1 MNKIFDKANLIKIV
15 LILYTLSIIL
25 DLHIFYNSISTLIR
39 VGIITIIF
47 SIIFI
52 KYANN
57 KERKFFLVYFVFL
70 FVYSI
75 AHFINSTNF
84 TNKIP
89 TIYSNL
95 DEALY
100 IYKMIMNI
108 FIIYIVYK
116 LGINLKQFMKYMKIS
131 LWFICGSIVL
141 CNLFKLGYRTYDFN
155 LLNYNIFDWFNN
167 DFDYREISGKGYFHL
182 ANQIVAIVLL
192 YFPLLLN
199 EIKEKF
205 KLTDI
210 LLSLFVL
217 LSMLVIGNR
226 LSSVGPLIILVVAL
240 LIYLLL
246 IIIKKEVFKIK
257 YFLYIII
264 SMVIYNILLFNSPL
278 LSRENYYH
286 NLKNNNE
293 ISTNIDKKIKANN
306 NKTDIENIFNEKK
319 VNLNFPLKYYPYEND
334 QAFWDNMLTKNSG
347 ILIDSRYLEI
357 SISQRLKDLN
367 DNKIADDYLGIGYN
381 RIINVVNIERD
392 YTMQYYSI
400 GIMGT
405 VLLLGIYF
413 ITYIYALIKILINL
427 EVKFNYKNMMLA
439 MGIGIFLVAAYYSG
453 NLLNAISAIIPLSF
467 ALAILL
473 NEVRKKKNI
482 DKKILG
488 FKICD
493 LSQEEILKNLS
504 KDIKNNTSNII
515 FNINPLIITN
525 FYKNKKIVDEFNQ
538 EKYQIPDGIGVILAS
553 KMKDGELKRRITGV
567 GFFEKLCKLSIKE
580 KQTIFLYGG
589 KDGVAK
595 KAKENLEKRYS
606 NIQIVETINGYVE
619 EKVALKKILKTKP
632 DILFVALG
640 SPKQENF
647 IIDYK
652 NKLKNI
658 KIIMPVGG
666 TFDIISGNIKRAP
679 KIITELNL
687 EWFYRMIK
695 EPKRIKV
702 NIKIFHFIFLVIFK
716 NNCYNNK
723 S

>member
-1 MNKIFDKANLIKIV
+1 MNKILDKSNLIKAILV
-15 LILYTLSIIL
+15 LYTLSIIL

-52 KYANN
+52 KYSNK
-57 KERKFFLVYFVFL
+57 KERKLFLIYFFFLFI
-70 FVYSI
+70 YSI
-75 AHFINSTNF
+75 AHLIHASNF
-84 TNKIP
+84 TNEIP

-95 DEALY
+95 DEVLY

-155 LLNYNIFDWFNN
+155 VLNYNIFDWFNN

-205 KLTDI
+205 ILNDI
-210 LLSLFVL
+210 ILSLFVF
-217 LSMLVIGNR
+217 LSMLIIGNR
-226 LSSVGPLIILVVAL
+226 LSSVGPLIILVISF
-240 LIYLLL
+240 LIYFFL

-257 YFLYIII
+257 YFVYIII
-264 SMVIYNILLFNSPL
+264 SIIIYNILLFNSPL
-278 LSRENYYH
+278 LKRENYYD
-286 NLKNNNE
+286 NLINNNILTNEINDEVISNNKNN
-293 ISTNIDKKIKANN
+293 
-306 NKTDIENIFNEKK
+306 IENIFNEKK

-334 QAFWDNMLTKNSG
+334 KEFWDYMLTKNTG
-347 ILIDSRYLEI
+347 LLVDSRYLEI
-357 SISQRLKDLN
+357 SISQRLKNLN
-367 DNKIADDYLGIGYN
+367 DKPMDNYLGIGYN
-381 RIINVVNIERD
+381 RVINVVNIERD

-400 GIMGT
+400 GIIGII
-405 VLLLGIYF
+405 LLLGIYF
-413 ITYIYALIKILINL
+413 VTYIFSFIKILINL
-427 EVKFNYKNMMLA
+427 EAKLNYKNLMLC
-439 MGIGIFLVAAYYSG
+439 MGIGVFLIAAYYSG
-453 NLLNAISAIIPLSF
+453 NLLNAISTIIPLSF
-467 ALAILL
+467 VLAILL
-473 NEVRKKKNI
+473 NEVRQKKNI

-493 LSQEEILKNLS
+493 LTQEEILKHLS
-504 KDIKNNTSNII
+504 KDIKNNISNII

-525 FYKNKKIVDEFNQ
+525 FYKTEKTAKLFNL
-538 EKYQIPDGIGVILAS
+538 EKYQIPDGIGIIAAS
-553 KMKDGELKRRITGV
+553 KMKDGNIKKRITGV
-567 GFFEKLCKLSIKE
+567 DFFEKLCKLSIKE
-580 KQTIFLYGG
+580 KQTLLLYGG
-589 KDGVAK
+589 KEGVAK

-619 EKVALKKILKTKP
+619 EKVALKKILKAKP
-632 DILFVALG
+632 GILFVALG

-647 IIDYK
+647 IINNK
-652 NKLKNI
+652 SKLKNI
-658 KIIMPVGG
+658 IIIMPIGG
-666 TFDIISGNIKRAP
+666 TLDIISGNIKRAP
-679 KIITELNL
+679 KIIAKLNL
-687 EWFYRMIK
+687 EWLYRMIK
-695 EPKRIKV
+695 EPKRLLV
-702 NIKIFHFIFLVIFK
+702 NKKLITFIFLVIFK